1 MTQGCR
7 IDRGSLTIPSL
18 EHTQLQLLTMA
29 KLPVPLGAMPPE
41 SSQNQPLSC
50 RAALSA

>member
-29 KLPVPLGAMPPE
+29 KLPVPLGATRKQPE
-41 SSQNQPLSC
+41 PAPQL
-50 RAALSA
+50 